1 MTQSLTRFLFP
12 LLLIGAFSGC
22 TNLIVTE
29 PNTSTNVADFEAAWK
44 TVKVV
49 YPYFSFKRIN
59 WDSIHAV
66 YLPKAERAQG
76 DEIVDVLFDMLG
88 ELRDGHVR
96 LATQGGSS
104 VTPYHPPREDR
115 DRNTYSPLVVRG
127 YFDRE
132 LRLAGD
138 ERIEYEVLAGN
149 IGYIYVATLRQEEPV
164 LAGFDEALAYL
175 KDTKGLVI
183 DVRHNGGGTD
193 NNSVGIVGRLISSS
207 IDGLPYPLPD
217 GSMHL
222 GGTIIPRGPFHYTKP
237 VVMLINGV
245 CFSSCE
251 DFAEMMKHIPTVT
264 AVGDT
269 TAGGSGAPQPF
280 TLPSG
285 RTIYVSTK
293 FIPRYDGQPIEWNG
307 VPPDIVV
314 VQTGTDLKNGH
325 DLQLEEAIRLLQ

>member
-1 MTQSLTRFLFP
+1 MTRTLSTFFFP
-12 LLLIGAFSGC
+12 LLFVGAFSGC
-22 TNLIVTE
+22 TDFMVTE
-29 PNTSTNVADFEAAWK
+29 PNVSTNLADFEAAWQA
-44 TVKVV
+44 VNAV
-49 YPYFSFKRIN
+49 YPYFGFKHIN

-66 YLPKAERAQG
+66 YLPKAEHAQG
-76 DEIVDVLFDMLG
+76 DEIVEVLFDMLG

-115 DRNTYSPLVVRG
+115 DRNTYSPLTVRK

-132 LRLAGD
+132 LRLAGN
-138 ERIEYEVLAGN
+138 ERIEFEILPGN
-149 IGYIYVATLRQEEPV
+149 IGYVYVATLRKEEPV

-175 KDTKGLVI
+175 KDTKGLIV

-193 NNSVGIVGRLISSS
+193 NNSEGIVGRLIISS

-217 GSMHL
+217 GSMHR
-222 GGTIIPRGPFHYTKP
+222 GYSMVPRGPFPYTKP

-245 CFSSCE
+245 CFSACE
-251 DFAEMMKHIPTVT
+251 DFAEMMKHVPSVT

-269 TAGGSGAPQPF
+269 TAGGSGAPEPF

-285 RTIYVSTK
+285 RTVYVSTK

-307 VPPDIVV
+307 VPPDILVIN
-314 VQTGTDLKNGH
+314 TDAEIRAGK
-325 DLQLEEAIRLLQ
+325 DTQLERAMELLH